1 MGARTLERAPGALVH
16 NGQWFDPHDAARHP
30 HAWRTPIPWPVRI
43 GVLPAEARCHQ
54 HRAVAIPLDQPR
66 DWSRATA
73 TTGPVHL
80 VTGPSGVGKTQLV
93 AHYVRTLWDAGDVD
107 LLIWITAASREA
119 VLSAFAE
126 AAELADRGSAAL
138 PGAESRARHFLDWAR
153 DTHKRWIVVFDDL
166 ADAAHIEGLWPT
178 GNPNGRV
185 ITTATRVPVLPEP
198 ALTIE
203 LEGFGE
209 VEAYEFLATSLLHEP
224 ELLDEAEQLAEDL
237 DRLPLALG
245 QAAAYIRDQSITC
258 ADYRKRLANADEAH
272 GVVGATSELCA
283 DLADDLVPDSIARML
298 RHLLAYLD
306 GRGFPAAVCLQPVV
320 LHHLGR
326 FAGRPVSTQDVTA
339 AMDQL
344 HRLGLITCDADF
356 VQIAGP
362 TKEAAFARIP
372 DEAHW
377 TVAHVVAEALA
388 TAWPQENRDDALTR
402 SLRANAIGLR
412 DRAGDILWTPDCHL
426 LLLRLGD
433 SLGATGLAEAA
444 TVHFGEMARLALR
457 HLGPDHPRT
466 LASRYRHANWSG
478 EAGHPVAAA
487 EGFALLLNDRLRTFG
502 PDHPETL
509 EAWTRLALW
518 QGHGGDTE
526 GAAENL
532 TVLFEQYARV
542 YGPDHLETIRAGERL
557 AEILGPGQGP
567 DAAVRVLAPLVVAAS
582 RSLGPHHPTTLSA
595 RHDLANWHGLGGHAT
610 AAVGSLTALLELRE
624 RLLGPDHPD
633 TLLTR
638 HDLLNWH
645 GVSGAVS
652 RAADGYFELLADA
665 KYVLGPGHPQTVAA
679 RTSGE
684 WWGERVA

>member
-1 MGARTLERAPGALVH
+1 MDRAPGALVRH
-16 NGQWFDPHDAARHP
+16 GRSPDDGRWFDPHDAARHS
-30 HAWRTPIPWPVRI
+30 HAWRTPIPWPVRV

-54 HRAVAIPLDQPR
+54 HRAVSAPLDQPR
-66 DWSRATA
+66 DWNRETA

-119 VLSAFAE
+119 ILSAYAE
-126 AAELADRGSAAL
+126 AAEIADRGSSAL
-138 PGAESRARHFLDWAR
+138 PGAEARARHFLNWAR

-166 ADAAHIEGLWPT
+166 ADAAHLEGLWPT

-185 ITTATRVPVLPEP
+185 ITTATTVPELPEAP
-198 ALTIE
+198 IAIE
-203 LEGFGE
+203 LGGFGE

-224 ELLDEAEQLAEDL
+224 ELLDEADQLAADL

-258 ADYRKRLANADEAH
+258 ADYRKRLANADVTH

-283 DLADDLVPDSIARML
+283 ELADDLVPDSIARML

-306 GRGFPAAVCLQPVV
+306 GRGFPAAVCVQPVV

-326 FAGRPVSTQDVTA
+326 FAGRPVSAGDVTGA
-339 AMDQL
+339 LDQL
-344 HRLGLITCDADF
+344 QRLGLLTRDAEF
-356 VQIAGP
+356 AQIAGP
-362 TKEAAFARIP
+362 TREAVFARIP
-372 DEAHW
+372 AEAHW
-377 TVAHVVAEALA
+377 TVAHVVAEALT
-388 TAWPQENRDDALTR
+388 TAWPQGDHDDALTR
-402 SLRANAIGLR
+402 SLRDNATGLR
-412 DRAGDILWTPDCHL
+412 ERAGEMLWTPDCHL

-433 SLGATGLAEAA
+433 SLGTAGFASAA

-466 LASRYRHANWSG
+466 LASRYRHAGWCG
-478 EAGHPVAAA
+478 EAGDPAGAA
-487 EGFALLLNDRLRTFG
+487 EGFALLLNDRLRTLG

-509 EAWTRLALW
+509 DAWTQLALW
-518 QGHGGDTE
+518 QARGGDTD
-526 GAAENL
+526 GAVENL
-532 TVLFEQYARV
+532 TVLFEQHARV
-542 YGPDHLETIRAGERL
+542 FGAEHLETLKAGERL
-557 AEILGPGQGP
+557 AELLGNAQGP

-582 RSLGPHHPTTLSA
+582 RTLGPHHPNTLAA
-595 RHDLANWHGLGGHAT
+595 RHDLANWHGLGGHAA

-624 RLLGPDHPD
+624 RLLGDGHPD

-638 HDLLNWH
+638 HDLLNWQ
-645 GVSGAVS
+645 GVSGGSAL
-652 RAADGYFELLADA
+652 AAEGYAGLVADA
-665 KYVLGPGHPQTVAA
+665 KYVLGTGHPQTVAA
-679 RTSGE
+679 GE
-684 WWGERVA
+684 CLGYWGE